1 MRHTAR
7 RAIEASWCRLR
18 FVLVLLILLVL
29 LLVLLL
35 LRCLSRPNNL
45 RIPPPPPKKKT
56 VSYVKYKRI
65 VFIKLEKK

>member
-45 RIPPPPPKKKT
+45 RITPPPQKKKT

>member
-45 RIPPPPPKKKT
+45 RITPPQKKKT